1 MKNAIEVRPYRRLFR
16 APLRTAH
23 GLWTERRGFLIR
35 ITGEDGEHGYGEVA
49 PTPWL
54 GSETLEEAAAFLEA
68 FAAGAGT
75 GSRNLGAISRLP
87 ACRFA
92 IDSAM
97 TDLRQGA
104 AELPIRPLEVAA
116 LLPAG
121 SASLEAL
128 RVGFET
134 GYRTFK
140 WKIGVESPAA
150 EREIFRTL
158 HAAAPPS
165 ARFRLD
171 ANAGLSAE
179 EAREWM
185 RLLEEIEVQYLEQP
199 LPAEH
204 FPEMKKLAEEFR
216 TPIALD
222 ESIGN
227 ARQFATVHNR
237 GWKGLYVVKPAIFGA
252 MREAVA
258 LLPALRPR
266 LIFSS
271 AFETSIGFEGVLRW
285 ASRWQADG
293 VAAGLGT
300 GSLLEEDG
308 LFLHPRGPRI
318 IRGLIDPA
326 RVWATAAP

>member
-1 MKNAIEVRPYRRLFR
+1 MRNAIEVRSYRRLFR

-23 GLWTERRGFLIR
+23 GPWTERRGFLIR

-54 GSETLEEAAAFLEA
+54 GSETVEEAAAFLRA
-68 FAAGAGT
+68 FAAGAGK
-75 GSRNLGAISRLP
+75 LGAISGLP

-92 IDSAM
+92 LDSAM

-128 RVGFET
+128 REGFDA

-150 EREIFRTL
+150 EREIFRAL

-165 ARFRLD
+165 TQFRLD
-171 ANAGLSAE
+171 ANAGLSPE
-179 EAREWM
+179 EAREWL
-185 RLLEEIEVQYLEQP
+185 RLLDEIEVQYLEQP
-199 LPAEH
+199 LPAEQ
-204 FPEMKKLAEEFR
+204 FTEMKQLAEKFR

-227 ARQFATVHNR
+227 ARQFEEAHNR
-237 GWKGLYVVKPAIFGA
+237 GWKGLYVIKPAIFGA
-252 MREAVA
+252 MREAMA

-271 AFETSIGFEGVLRW
+271 VFETSVGFEGALRW

-300 GSLLEEDG
+300 GALLEEDG
-308 LFLHPRGPRI
+308 LFLHPRGPKT

-326 RVWATAAP
+326 RVWEAAVP